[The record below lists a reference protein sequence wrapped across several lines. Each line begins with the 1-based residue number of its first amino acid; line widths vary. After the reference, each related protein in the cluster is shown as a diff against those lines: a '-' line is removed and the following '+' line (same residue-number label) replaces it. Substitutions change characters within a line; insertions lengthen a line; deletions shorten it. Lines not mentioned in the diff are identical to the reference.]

1 MSVTI
6 ERQPEDFQP
15 VFNQN
20 RWIVESN
27 NTAQTNFEYICDVY
41 VNAGSTYIA
50 RLKRFPDSDGY
61 GDFDLSRVLADY
73 VSVTLAAS
81 SDNGFNLHRSHYVNY
96 VLKFGE
102 IYNGTTYTNLTVT
115 STQVALMMALSFNQ
129 FYDYDYEQYAS
140 GVGSPSVDIKFLTN
154 SPRTLKARRNGY
166 AELHFLNATSLNSD
180 YLKINSYL
188 PDGSL
193 IASYTI
199 DNPYVNVNVNNKWV
213 SVGVGIYN
221 LNTATLSSG
230 VQLVVD
236 DDAGSYDVAL
246 YDSSNNRTSEI
257 ITFEIDDSCNRYEG
271 KHIKFLNRLGGFD
284 TFFFSSNENVFID
297 VGNREQY
304 TKLAGTVS
312 GSPVTWGY
320 NLSDRGQ
327 KVIAVDSQE
336 RTILKSGALTDAE
349 YVWLRELITS
359 PEVYA
364 IETYNGT
371 IYDRPI
377 VITTSSYEEVYKRN
391 KKMSQL
397 TLEYKYAHKE
407 NIQML

>member
-1 MSVTI
+1 MSVTV
-6 ERQPEDFQP
+6 ERQPDNFQP

-27 NTAQTNFEYICDVY
+27 NTAQPNFEYICDVY

-50 RLKRFPDSDGY
+50 RLKRFPDADGY

-73 VSVTLAAS
+73 VSVTLADS
-81 SDNGFNLHRSHYVNY
+81 GDNGFNLHRNHYVNY

-129 FYDYDYEQYAS
+129 FYDYDYTEYQME
-140 GVGSPSVDIKFLTN
+140 GVYYGNFLTN

-166 AELHFLNATSLNSD
+166 AELHFLNIENAQV
-180 YLKINSYL
+180 YELKINTYL

-193 IASYTI
+193 IGSYTI
-199 DNPYVNVNVNNKWV
+199 NNPYETVNVNNKWV

-221 LNTATLSSG
+221 LNNSTLSSG

-246 YDSSNNRTSEI
+246 YTQDGDRTSEI
-257 ITFEIDDSCNRYEG
+257 ITFEIDDTCNRYEG

-297 VGNREQY
+297 VNNREQY

-327 KVIAVDSQE
+327 RVIAVDSQE

-364 IETYNGT
+364 IETYNGA

-377 VITTSSYEEVYKRN
+377 IITTSSYEEVYKRN

>member
-27 NTAQTNFEYICDVY
+27 NIAQTNFEYICDVY
-41 VNAGSTYIA
+41 VNGGVSYIA

-73 VSVTLAAS
+73 VSVTLADS
-81 SDNGFNLHRSHYVNY
+81 GDNGFNLHRSHYVNY

-102 IYNGTTYTNLTVT
+102 IYGGTTYTNLTVT
-115 STQVALMMALSFNQ
+115 SSNITGMMALSFNQ
-129 FYDYDYEQYAS
+129 FQSYIGTEYLIDDYQRL
-140 GVGSPSVDIKFLTN
+140 FLTN

-166 AELHFLNATSLNSD
+166 AELHAMSIDANANAKLRIRT
-180 YLKINSYL
+180 YL

-193 IASYTI
+193 IGTYTI
-199 DNPYVNVNVNNKWV
+199 DNPYISPNSNQYWT
-213 SVGVGIYN
+213 SIGVGIYN
-221 LNTATLSSG
+221 LNNSTLSSG
-230 VQLVVD
+230 SQLVVD
-236 DDAGSYDVAL
+236 DDAGSYDVCL
-246 YDSSNNRTSEI
+246 LNSGNIQSSEI
-257 ITFEIDDSCNRYEG
+257 ITFNIDDSCNRYEG

-284 TFFFSSNENVFID
+284 TFFFSSNENVFVD
-297 VGNREQY
+297 VNNREQY

-327 KVIAVDSQE
+327 TVIAVDSQE

-364 IETYNGT
+364 VETYNGT

>member
-27 NTAQTNFEYICDVY
+27 NTAQPNFEYICDVY

-73 VSVTLAAS
+73 VSVTLADS
-81 SDNGFNLHRSHYVNY
+81 GDNGFNLHRSHYVNY

-102 IYNGTTYTNLTVT
+102 IYGGTTYTNLTVT
-115 STQVALMMALSFNQ
+115 SSNITGMMALSFNQ
-129 FYDYDYEQYAS
+129 FQSYIGTEYLIDDYQRL
-140 GVGSPSVDIKFLTN
+140 FLTN

-166 AELHFLNATSLNSD
+166 AELHAMSIDANANAKLRIRT
-180 YLKINSYL
+180 YL

-193 IASYTI
+193 IGTYTI
-199 DNPYVNVNVNNKWV
+199 NNPYISPNSNQYWT
-213 SVGVGIYN
+213 SIGVGIYN
-221 LNTATLSSG
+221 LNNSTLSSG
-230 VQLVVD
+230 SQLVVD
-236 DDAGSYDVAL
+236 DDAGSYDVCL
-246 YDSSNNRTSEI
+246 LNSGNIQSSEI
-257 ITFEIDDSCNRYEG
+257 ITFNIDDSCNRYEG

-284 TFFFSSNENVFID
+284 TFFFSSNENVFVD
-297 VGNREQY
+297 VNSREQY

-327 KVIAVDSQE
+327 TVIAVDSQE

-364 IETYNGT
+364 VETYNGT

-397 TLEYKYAHKE
+397 TLEYRYAHKE

>member
-6 ERQPEDFQP
+6 ERQPDNFQP

-27 NTAQTNFEYICDVY
+27 NTAQPNFEYICDVY

-50 RLKRFPDSDGY
+50 RLKRFPDADGY
-61 GDFDLSRVLADY
+61 GDFDLSRVLSDY
-73 VSVTLAAS
+73 VSVTLADS
-81 SDNGFNLHRSHYVNY
+81 GDNGFNLHRNHYVNY

-102 IYNGTTYTNLTVT
+102 IYNGTTYIDLTVT

-129 FYDYDYEQYAS
+129 FYDYDFEQYAS

-166 AELHFLNATSLNSD
+166 AELHFLNATTSNSS

-188 PDGSL
+188 PDNSL

-199 DNPYVNVNVNNKWV
+199 DNPYVTVNVNNKWV

-221 LNTATLSSG
+221 LNNSTLSSG

-246 YDSSNNRTSEI
+246 YDTSNNRTSEI
-257 ITFEIDDSCNRYEG
+257 VTFEIDETCNRYEG

-297 VGNREQY
+297 VNNREQY

-327 KVIAVDSQE
+327 RVIAVDSQE

-364 IETYNGT
+364 IETYNGA

-377 VITTSSYEEVYKRN
+377 IITTSSYEEVYKRN

>member
-81 SDNGFNLHRSHYVNY
+81 NDNGFNLHRNHYVNY

-115 STQVALMMALSFNQ
+115 SSQVALMMALSFNQ

-166 AELHFLNATSLNSD
+166 AELHFLNATTSNSS

-188 PDGSL
+188 PSGSL

-199 DNPYVNVNVNNKWV
+199 ANPYVTVNVNNKWV

-246 YDSSNNRTSEI
+246 YDTSNNRTSEI
-257 ITFEIDDSCNRYEG
+257 ITFEIDETCNRYEG

-377 VITTSSYEEVYKRN
+377 VITT
-391 KKMSQL
+391 
-397 TLEYKYAHKE
+397 
-407 NIQML
+407 

>member
-27 NTAQTNFEYICDVY
+27 NIAQPNFEYICDVY
-41 VNAGSTYIA
+41 VNGGVSYIA

-73 VSVTLAAS
+73 VSVTLADS
-81 SDNGFNLHRSHYVNY
+81 GDNGFNLHRSHYVNY
-96 VLKFGE
+96 V
-102 IYNGTTYTNLTVT
+102 
-115 STQVALMMALSFNQ
+115 
-129 FYDYDYEQYAS
+129 
-140 GVGSPSVDIKFLTN
+140 IKFLTN

-180 YLKINSYL
+180 YLKINTYL
-188 PDGSL
+188 PSGSL
-193 IASYTI
+193 IDTYTI
-199 DNPYVNVNVNNKWV
+199 DNPYTNVTSQNKWV

-257 ITFEIDDSCNRYEG
+257 FTFNIDDTCNRYEG

-284 TFFFSSNENVFID
+284 TFFFSSNENVFVD
-297 VGNREQY
+297 VNNR
-304 TKLAGTVS
+304 
-312 GSPVTWGY
+312 
-320 NLSDRGQ
+320 
-327 KVIAVDSQE
+327 
-336 RTILKSGALTDAE
+336 
-349 YVWLRELITS
+349 
-359 PEVYA
+359 
-364 IETYNGT
+364 
-371 IYDRPI
+371 
-377 VITTSSYEEVYKRN
+377 
-391 KKMSQL
+391 
-397 TLEYKYAHKE
+397 
-407 NIQML
+407 

>member
-73 VSVTLAAS
+73 VSVTLADS

-102 IYNGTTYTNLTVT
+102 IYGGTTYTNLTVT

-129 FYDYDYEQYAS
+129 FYDYDYTEYQME
-140 GVGSPSVDIKFLTN
+140 GVYYGNFLTN

-166 AELHFLNATSLNSD
+166 AELHFLNIENAQV
-180 YLKINSYL
+180 YELKINTYL

-199 DNPYVNVNVNNKWV
+199 NNPYENVNVNNKWV

-221 LNTATLSSG
+221 LNNSTLSSG
-230 VQLVVD
+230 VQLVID

-246 YDSSNNRTSEI
+246 YTQDGDRTSEI
-257 ITFEIDDSCNRYEG
+257 ITFEIDDTCNRYEG

-284 TFFFSSNENVFID
+284 TFFFSSNENVFVD
-297 VGNREQY
+297 VNNREQY

>member
-1 MSVTI
+1 
-6 ERQPEDFQP
+6 
-15 VFNQN
+15 
-20 RWIVESN
+20 
-27 NTAQTNFEYICDVY
+27 
-41 VNAGSTYIA
+41 
-50 RLKRFPDSDGY
+50 
-61 GDFDLSRVLADY
+61 
-73 VSVTLAAS
+73 
-81 SDNGFNLHRSHYVNY
+81 
-96 VLKFGE
+96 
-102 IYNGTTYTNLTVT
+102 
-115 STQVALMMALSFNQ
+115 MMALSFNQ
-129 FYDYDYEQYAS
+129 FYDYDFEQYAS

-166 AELHFLNATSLNSD
+166 AELHFLNATTSNSS

-188 PDGSL
+188 PDGSF

-199 DNPYVNVNVNNKWV
+199 ANPYVTVNVNNKWV

-257 ITFEIDDSCNRYEG
+257 ITFEIDDTCNRYEG

>member
-1 MSVTI
+1 MSVTV
-6 ERQPEDFQP
+6 ERQPDNFQP
-15 VFNQN
+15 VFNQL

-27 NTAQTNFEYICDVY
+27 NTAQPSFEYICDVY
-41 VNAGSTYIA
+41 VNGGATYVA

-61 GDFDLSRVLADY
+61 GDFDLSRVLSDY
-73 VSVTLAAS
+73 VSVTLADS
-81 SDNGFNLHRSHYVNY
+81 SDNGFNLHRNHYVNY

-102 IYNGTTYTNLTVT
+102 IYGGTTYTNLTVT

-129 FYDYDYEQYAS
+129 FYDYDYTEYEME
-140 GVGSPSVDIKFLTN
+140 GVYYGNFLTN

-166 AELHFLNATSLNSD
+166 AELHFLNIQNAQV
-180 YLKINSYL
+180 YELKINTYL
-188 PDGSL
+188 PNGSL
-193 IASYTI
+193 IDTYTI
-199 DNPYVNVNVNNKWV
+199 NCPYETVTAENKWV

-230 VQLVVD
+230 SQLVVD

-246 YDSSNNRTSEI
+246 YTQDGDRVSEI
-257 ITFEIDDSCNRYEG
+257 ITYEIDETCNRYEG

-284 TFFFSSNENVFID
+284 TFFFSSNENVFVD
-297 VGNREQY
+297 VNNREQY

-327 KVIAVDSQE
+327 RVISVDSQE
-336 RTILKSGALTDAE
+336 RTTLKSGALTDAE

-364 IETYNGT
+364 VEVYNGI

-377 VITTSSYEEVYKRN
+377 IITTSSYEEVYKRN

-397 TLEYKYAHKE
+397 TLEYRYAHKE